1 MSTRVVDDLVITRV
15 QSDADLGAM
24 VEVATR
30 SDLRLPPPRAENL
43 RHQLDARP
51 HLTYLIARLD
61 GEPVARAFLEIG
73 AAQHANAHA
82 EVVVGLRRRGIGS
95 AVLGELSRRAAERG
109 KDELQ
114 LEMWEDDAASRGY
127 FERRGYRVVG
137 GERAVVLDLRTHDP
151 EPVELPAG
159 IEIVER
165 RPEHVESSFEVA
177 RQAGEDIPGSQV
189 PSFEDFRAQ
198 DVDRPS
204 LRAELCFV
212 ALTDGEVIGYAIL
225 NDFGRESHHGLTAV
239 RRDWRRRGVATA
251 LKRTQIARA
260 KELGYDRLVTESE
273 ERNDPMRSLNLK
285 LGYVPDPSLS
295 TVVCRGPLLG

>member
-1 MSTRVVDDLVITRV
+1 MSTRVVDDLVIARV
-15 QSDADLGAM
+15 ESDADIAAM

-51 HLTYLIARLD
+51 ELTFLVARLG
-61 GEPVARAFLEIG
+61 GEPVARAFLQIG
-73 AAQHANAHA
+73 DARHANAHA
-82 EVVVGLRRRGIGS
+82 EVVVSLRRRGIGS
-95 AVLGELSRRAAERG
+95 AVLGELSRRVAER
-109 KDELQ
+109 DRQELQ
-114 LEMWEDDAASRGY
+114 IELWEDDADSRRY
-127 FERRGYRVVG
+127 FERRGYRVIG

-151 EPVELPAG
+151 GTVEPPAG
-159 IEIVER
+159 IQIVER
-165 RPEHVESSFEVA
+165 RPEHVEGSFEVA

-189 PSFEDFRAQ
+189 PTFEEFRAL

-204 LRAELCFV
+204 LRPELCFV
-212 ALTDGEVIGYAIL
+212 ALAGGEVVGYAIL
-225 NDFGRESHHGLTAV
+225 NDFGRECHHGLTAV
-239 RRDWRRRGVATA
+239 RRDWRQRGVATA
-251 LKRTQIARA
+251 LKRTQMARA

-285 LGYVPDPSLS
+285 LGYVPDPSPS